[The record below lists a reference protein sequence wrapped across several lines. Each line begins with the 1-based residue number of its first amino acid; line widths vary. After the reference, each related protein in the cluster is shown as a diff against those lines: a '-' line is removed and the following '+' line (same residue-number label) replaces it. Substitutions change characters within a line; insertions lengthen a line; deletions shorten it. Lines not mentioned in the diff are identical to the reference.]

1 MKSVSTTQAIRK
13 TFRHLVFLAGLLIM
27 MHIPVSIYAQTDST
41 ITDTTKTEE
50 PAVEEEEE
58 SSLISPSLEFITV
71 QKSNN
76 TIDLKAAL
84 KAKVKGNF
92 YVLPLIKISFVQV
105 TETEEK
111 VLGFVITDRNG
122 KAVFNVKADS
132 LLTDKE
138 GKLLFKAVYAGNKQ
152 MEPAEEEVTIKRARL
167 EIVPVKEDSLYSV
180 TVKLIDVGSGKEIP
194 VPETALG
201 VFVHRSFNPL
211 KLGEG
216 TTDEN
221 GEASVEIPNNLPGD
235 AKGNITLMARLDEN
249 EIYGNMEA
257 SVVQKWGVPVSDVI
271 ANQPRALW
279 SSHPP
284 IWMLVTFI
292 LLMAIVWGHYIVIIY
307 QLLRLRKEEPQPT
320 INPIKS

>member
-1 MKSVSTTQAIRK
+1 M
-13 TFRHLVFLAGLLIM
+13 L
-27 MHIPVSIYAQTDST
+27 HIPVSMYAQTDST

-50 PAVEEEEE
+50 PAVVEEEE
-58 SSLISPSLEFITV
+58 SSMISPSLEFITV

-84 KAKVKGNF
+84 KAKVKGTF

-105 TETEEK
+105 TDTEEK

-122 KAVFNVKADS
+122 KAVFNLKADS
-132 LLTDKE
+132 LLTNKE

-152 MEPAEEEVTIKRARL
+152 MEPVEEEVTIKRARL

-180 TVKLIDVGSGKEIP
+180 TVKLIDIGTGTEIP

-221 GEASVEIPNNLPGD
+221 GEASVQIPTNLPGD

-257 SVVQKWGVPVSDVI
+257 TVVQKWGIPVSDVI
-271 ANQPRALW
+271 ASQPRALW

-284 IWMLVTFI
+284 VWMLVTFI
-292 LLMAIVWGHYIVIIY
+292 LLMAIVWGHYIVIVY
-307 QLLRLRKEEPQPT
+307 QLLRLRKEEAQST

>member
-13 TFRHLVFLAGLLIM
+13 TLRHLVFLAGLLIM
-27 MHIPVSIYAQTDST
+27 LHIPASIFAQTDST

-50 PAVEEEEE
+50 PAVEQEE

-152 MEPAEEEVTIKRARL
+152 MEAAEEEVTIKRARL
-167 EIVPVKEDSLYSV
+167 EIVPVKDDSLYSV
-180 TVKLIDVGSGKEIP
+180 TVKLIDIATGTEIP

-221 GEASVEIPNNLPGD
+221 GEASVEIPKNLPGD

-257 SVVQKWGVPVSDVI
+257 SVVQKWGIPVSDVI
-271 ANQPRALW
+271 ENQPRALW

-284 IWMLVTFI
+284 VWMLVTFI

-307 QLLRLRKEEPQPT
+307 QLLRLRKEEPHPT
-320 INPIKS
+320 INPIK

>member
-13 TFRHLVFLAGLLIM
+13 TLRHLVFLAGLLIM
-27 MHIPVSIYAQTDST
+27 LHIPASIFAQTDST

-50 PAVEEEEE
+50 PAVEQEE

-138 GKLLFKAVYAGNKQ
+138 GKLLFKVVYAGNKQ
-152 MEPAEEEVTIKRARL
+152 MEAAEEEVTIKRARL
-167 EIVPVKEDSLYSV
+167 EIVPVKDDSLYSV
-180 TVKLIDVGSGKEIP
+180 TVKLIDIATGTEIP

-221 GEASVEIPNNLPGD
+221 GEASVEIPKNLPGD

-257 SVVQKWGVPVSDVI
+257 SVVQKWGIPVSDVI
-271 ANQPRALW
+271 ENQPRALW

-284 IWMLVTFI
+284 VWMLVTFI

-307 QLLRLRKEEPQPT
+307 QLLRLRKEEPHPT
-320 INPIKS
+320 INPIK